1 MTPAAAGELIASD
14 PVCRSAGI
22 DVVDVDEGSATLRM
36 PVGPEMAT
44 SLGFAHA
51 GFVVMLADT
60 ASGAVA
66 MAVDQTAMTTGADV
80 SFLSPA
86 RVGDVLVATAR
97 LRSRSGRS
105 LLIDVAIA
113 TDDEGRGTDAD
124 GRGADGGPGAG
135 GRLVAE
141 FRARARTRSAGSGVA
156 SMRD

>member
-22 DVVDVDEGSATLRM
+22 EVAEVDERGATLRM
-36 PVGPEMAT
+36 PVTTEMAT

-51 GFVVMLADT
+51 GYVVILADT

-66 MAVDQTAMTTGADV
+66 IAVDESAMMTGADV

-97 LRSRSGRS
+97 LRSRAGRT

-113 TDDEGRGTDAD
+113 TEPD
-124 GRGADGGPGAG
+124 GVDRGADATADVD

-141 FRARARTRSAGSGVA
+141 FRGRARTRPAGPGVA
-156 SMRD
+156 GMRD

>member
-1 MTPAAAGELIASD
+1 MTPEDARELISSD

-22 DVVDVDEGSATLRM
+22 AVVEVGEQAATLRM
-36 PVGPEMAT
+36 PVTADMAT
-44 SLGFAHA
+44 TLGIAHA

-66 MAVDQTAMTTGADV
+66 IAVDESAITTGADV

-105 LLIDVAIA
+105 LLIDVGVR
-113 TDDEGRGTDAD
+113 TDGDGGAGRAD
-124 GRGADGGPGAG
+124 GSGALDDRP
-135 GRLVAE
+135 VAE
-141 FRARARTRSAGSGVA
+141 FRARARTRTAGPRVG

>member
-22 DVVDVDEGSATLRM
+22 EVVDVDQGSATLRM

-66 MAVDQTAMTTGADV
+66 MAVDQTAITTGADV

-105 LLIDVAIA
+105 LLIDVTIA
-113 TDDEGRGTDAD
+113 TDDGDEG
-124 GRGADGGPGAG
+124 GADGAG

>member
-22 DVVDVDEGSATLRM
+22 EVAEVDERSATLRM
-36 PVGPEMAT
+36 PVTTEMAT

-51 GFVVMLADT
+51 GYVVMLADT

-66 MAVDQTAMTTGADV
+66 IAVDKTAMTTGADV

-86 RVGDVLVATAR
+86 RVGDVLVSTAR

-113 TDDEGRGTDAD
+113 TDGDDD
-124 GRGADGGPGAG
+124 GRGSAGADAG
-135 GRLVAE
+135 DGRLVAE
-141 FRARARTRSAGSGVA
+141 FRARARTRPAGPEVA
-156 SMRD
+156 GMRD

>member
-22 DVVDVDEGSATLRM
+22 EVAEVDERGATLRM
-36 PVGPEMAT
+36 PVTTEMAT

-51 GFVVMLADT
+51 GYVVMLADT

-66 MAVDQTAMTTGADV
+66 IAVDETAMTTGADV

-113 TDDEGRGTDAD
+113 TDGDDD
-124 GRGADGGPGAG
+124 GRGSAGADAG
-135 GRLVAE
+135 DGRLVAE
-141 FRARARTRSAGSGVA
+141 FRARARTRPAGPGVA
-156 SMRD
+156 GMRD

>member
-22 DVVDVDEGSATLRM
+22 EVAEVDERGATLRM
-36 PVGPEMAT
+36 PVTAEMAT

-51 GFVVMLADT
+51 GYVVMLADT

-66 MAVDQTAMTTGADV
+66 IAVDETAMTTGADV

-113 TDDEGRGTDAD
+113 AEPDGVDTANEAD
-124 GRGADGGPGAG
+124 

-141 FRARARTRSAGSGVA
+141 FRARARTRPAGPGVA
-156 SMRD
+156 GMRD

>member
-14 PVCRSAGI
+14 PVCRAAGI
-22 DVVDVDEGSATLRM
+22 EVDEVDAHSATLRM
-36 PVGPEMAT
+36 PVTAEMAT

-51 GFVVMLADT
+51 GYVVMLADT

-66 MAVDQTAMTTGADV
+66 IAVDETAMTTGADV

-105 LLIDVAIA
+105 LLVDVAIA
-113 TDDEGRGTDAD
+113 AEDTSSGID
-124 GRGADGGPGAG
+124 GASD
-135 GRLVAE
+135 RLVAE
-141 FRARARTRSAGSGVA
+141 FRARARTRSAGPAVAGVG
-156 SMRD
+156 D